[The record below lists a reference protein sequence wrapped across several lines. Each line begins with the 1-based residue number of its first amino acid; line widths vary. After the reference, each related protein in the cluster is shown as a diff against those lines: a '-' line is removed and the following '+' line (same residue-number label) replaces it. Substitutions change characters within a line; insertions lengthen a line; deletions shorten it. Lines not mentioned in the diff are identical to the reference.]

1 MVIEWVRN
9 NYGHRNGVRFTSRQ
23 CGPPPAPPL
32 GCSLE
37 IYCGIQCDTME
48 HCMFFLRYYLVSFF
62 PGEPGLKPHVCGLYL
77 IKSQVSQ
84 FSQLNQ
90 VKSS

>member
-1 MVIEWVRN
+1 
-9 NYGHRNGVRFTSRQ
+9 
-23 CGPPPAPPL
+23 
-32 GCSLE
+32 
-37 IYCGIQCDTME
+37 ME

-90 VKSS
+90 VKIKLNQVKSS